1 MCPDPSVSFAEEGRW
16 RKQTRRSDNGR
27 ISRTLAPR
35 LGTAL
40 EILRGLEYLD
50 HGSDSGGEVRSG
62 DPCPGRKHPNMGRLV
77 DWGGM
82 EGART
87 PGRGGTKGER
97 G

>member
-1 MCPDPSVSFAEEGRW
+1 MEKANKEKRQ
-16 RKQTRRSDNGR
+16 RKDIEDARTKTRDSSRS
-27 ISRTLAPR
+27 
-35 LGTAL
+35 
-40 EILRGLEYLD
+40 ILRGLGDLD

-82 EGART
+82 ERART
-87 PGRGGTKGER
+87 PGREGTKGER